1 MEALRLCL
9 ECNNSLFKNNFYLQ
23 KDGTVQDPR
32 ISCSYSNIVMTVYDE
47 KANDRSF
54 KPLIW
59 KCFREDVIV
68 LWIHNDEDV
77 NHCLDHL
84 NKIGASCQI
93 RFTMQTENE
102 NDHEVLN
109 LKLKLKGC
117 KKITVKVYSK
127 PTNSF
132 TYANPKTCY
141 PSRNISKI
149 PEGIAVRLKCI
160 L

>member
-1 MEALRLCL
+1 MGQHRTPACL
-9 ECNNSLFKNNFYLQ
+9 VLMVILLWQCMMRNQ
-23 KDGTVQDPR
+23 T
-32 ISCSYSNIVMTVYDE
+32 T
-47 KANDRSF
+47 
-54 KPLIW
+54 PLIW
-59 KCFREDVIV
+59 KCFREDVIA

-84 NKIGASCQI
+84 NKIDASGQI

-102 NDHEVLN
+102 NDDEVLN
-109 LKLKLKGC
+109 LKLRLKGC

-149 PEGIAVRLKCI
+149 PEGIALRLRCI
-160 L
+160 LWVR

>member
-23 KDGTVQDPR
+23 KDGTAQDPR
-32 ISCSYSNIVMTVYDE
+32 ISSSYSNIVMTVYDE

-54 KPLIW
+54 KPLIR
-59 KCFREDVIV
+59 KCFREDVIA
-68 LWIHNDEDV
+68 LWIHNDKDA

-84 NKIGASCQI
+84 NKIDTSGQI

-117 KKITVKVYSK
+117 KKMTVKVHSK

-132 TYANPKTCY
+132 TYVNPKTCY
-141 PSRNISKI
+141 PSRNINKT
-149 PEGIAVRLKCI
+149 PEGIALRCI